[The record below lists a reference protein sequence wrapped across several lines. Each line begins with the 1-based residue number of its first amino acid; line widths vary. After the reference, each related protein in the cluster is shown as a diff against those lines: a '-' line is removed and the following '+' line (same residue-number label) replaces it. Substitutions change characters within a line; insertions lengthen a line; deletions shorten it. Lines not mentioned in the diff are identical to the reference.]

1 MFLLYRCARC
11 FAPLHRGA
19 SVASLSRSAKRRSGV
34 GTFSPNRTSWRP
46 LRSFIPAGA
55 ERFFVSMQPRFGAR
69 RSTPSGPTFAALWC
83 HSPSRRRRRPFQ
95 RGRIDQ
101 PVAFSRGWS
110 LSADAFEDRELNAL
124 SCRLFKALSWNALLH
139 VRLSIKECNQMAGAE
154 CPNRAC
160 VRATLCSAGGVAP
173 LKPSLHRRASC
184 LSL

>member
-1 MFLLYRCARC
+1 MASRVPPRS
-11 FAPLHRGA
+11 FATSRAQAILGNVFIISLRALFRTPTSWRQRRFC
-19 SVASLSRSAKRRSGV
+19 VAISETAQGV

-83 HSPSRRRRRPFQ
+83 HLPSRARRRPFQ

-110 LSADAFEDRELNAL
+110 LSADAFEDREHNAL
-124 SCRLFKALSWNALLH
+124 SCRLFNACRGMH
-139 VRLSIKECNQMAGAE
+139 YCMSDFQ
-154 CPNRAC
+154 
-160 VRATLCSAGGVAP
+160 
-173 LKPSLHRRASC
+173 
-184 LSL
+184 